1 VSSEGLLSKFLI
13 ASVLDGVDLKSM
25 RVAID
30 IMILREEIR
39 DWVDSEGDEQSGVNH
54 DLLIW
59 NLGARDEHE
68 VLRHVMSHLW
78 GRSWSAIFILDHTIM
93 KLRRHSNNHVIV
105 VWVEMSTLWDVET
118 EWRIVV
124 VSSQQIVWIVD
135 QTRVMRSSLG

>member
-1 VSSEGLLSKFLI
+1 MSSEGLLSKFLI
-13 ASVLDGVDLKSM
+13 PSVLDGVDLKSM

-68 VLRHVMSHLW
+68 VLRHVMSHGG